1 MPSPKNLE
9 QSESPAQNVPPPS
22 ERMERNNGA
31 ATRLERQKTPQT
43 NYRKK
48 LNDEIEERDNQF
60 IRMDNYAQE
69 TVFKEANE
77 GSQAWR
83 DAMKKRN
90 QETTSQRLE
99 REKRKTPDDI
109 DNLRNGYINGQPR
122 QNTVADLQVAS
133 DIHPVAEEIR
143 LDRAHREEK
152 EKKKKEEKKPTPKK
166 EDRIADLGNEIYV

>member
-9 QSESPAQNVPPPS
+9 KSESPAQNVPPPS

-90 QETTSQRLE
+90 QETTSQRLK
-99 REKRKTPDDI
+99 REKRDTPDDI
-109 DNLRNGYINGQPR
+109 DHLRNGYINGQPR

-143 LDRAHREEK
+143 LDRAHREKK
-152 EKKKKEEKKPTPKK
+152 ESKKKETKNPTPKR
-166 EDRIADLGNEIYV
+166 EDRIADLGNEIDV